1 MPRALKIL
9 LFAMSVVGLGA
20 SLASCGNG
28 HAQYRIVNGI
38 AGSAYNTG
46 VDIQM
51 NGATAF
57 TSVAFRSTEPGSSGT
72 YTKIAAGSETL
83 EVFPAGEAGDA
94 NAQIITSTLNLQD
107 TTQLPQYTVVLTG
120 STSSNLAA
128 TVYSDDNYTIPTS
141 GNAAFRVINESPSTT
156 ATNGVDVYIVPP
168 GVELSGLTP
177 TISSLQFGSATGKN
191 LSSPYT
197 DVGVPTGST
206 LYVYVTAPGG
216 KGEFGYPFPQTVG
229 GLTGGQSI
237 RTIVLTDYPGATLP
251 PDLLVLTDVN

>member
-1 MPRALKIL
+1 MPRVLKVL
-9 LFAMSVVGLGA
+9 LFTVVVIGFGVLA
-20 SLASCGNG
+20 ASCGNG

-51 NGATAF
+51 NGATVF
-57 TSVAFRSTEPGSSGT
+57 TSVAFRSTEPGSSAS
-72 YTKIAAGSETL
+72 YSKIAAGSETL
-83 EVFPAGEAGDA
+83 EVFPAGDAGDA
-94 NAQIITSTLNLQD
+94 NAQIITSTVNLD
-107 TTQLPQYTVVLTG
+107 DNTQLPQYTIVLTG

-128 TVYSDDNYTIPTS
+128 SVFTDNNYTIPTS
-141 GNAAFRVINESPSTT
+141 GNAAFRVINASPSTSST
-156 ATNGVDVYIVPP
+156 SGVDVYIVPP
-168 GVELSGLTP
+168 GVVLSGLSP
-177 TISSLQFGSATGKN
+177 TVSGLAFSSNAATA
-191 LSSPYT
+191 SSYV
-197 DVGVPTGST
+197 DVGVPTGGT

-216 KGEFGYPFPQTVG
+216 KGQFGYPFPQSVG